1 MKKTQQKQETKLSL
15 HQLRKLIREEY
26 GRGIPDF
33 ATTNA
38 ASNCSEEMKGHLVR
52 FIQQRTTNPV
62 EQRQLYVKASES
74 LKTMETE
81 IKEVIEKHL
90 LQFLYR
96 T

>member
-1 MKKTQQKQETKLSL
+1 MKKTQQKSEAKLTL
-15 HQLRKLIREEY
+15 YQLRKLIREEY

-38 ASNCSEEMKGHLVR
+38 ASNCSDEMKGHLAK
-52 FIQQRTTNPV
+52 FIQQRTANPV
-62 EQRQLYVKASES
+62 EQRQLYGKANES
-74 LKTMETE
+74 LKAMEVE